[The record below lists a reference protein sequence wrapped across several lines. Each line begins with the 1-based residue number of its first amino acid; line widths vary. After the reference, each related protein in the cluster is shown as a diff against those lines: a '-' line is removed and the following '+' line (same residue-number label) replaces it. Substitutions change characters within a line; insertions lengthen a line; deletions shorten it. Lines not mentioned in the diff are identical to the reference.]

1 MAITTNNHIPYAIDD
16 SDYFMYPKPSYTITL
31 WTLLKNNYDLGLQDY
46 PLYESTGHTMVDK
59 IIPTRE
65 ELNTKIINHFK
76 YREIGFETPW
86 RFVDELNIRMNEIMP
101 YYNQLFKSLDIE
113 YNIIH
118 NVDYT
123 EDSTTK
129 GKQTGESSSTSKN
142 KSARLDTPQ
151 SQIQV
156 TDIDDL
162 TRATELGYGKN
173 NDTSSSKGDSEG
185 EYHKHLYGNYG
196 MTSSQTLIKQYRD
209 LAINIE
215 MQIINQLNDLFML
228 VYDIS

>member
-1 MAITTNNHIPYAIDD
+1 MINDDNHVPYAIDD
-16 SDYFMYPKPSYTITL
+16 SAYFMYPKPSFTITL
-31 WTLLKNNYDLGLQDY
+31 WTLIKNNYDLGLQDY
-46 PLYESTGHTMVDK
+46 PLYESTGNEMLPN

-65 ELNTKIINHFK
+65 ELNKKIIDHYK

-101 YYNQLFKSLDIE
+101 YYNQLFQSLDVK
-113 YNIIH
+113 YNMIH

-123 EDSTTK
+123 EDSNTK
-129 GKQTGESSSTSKN
+129 GKNDSATSSNGKVKN
-142 KSARLDTPQ
+142 ARLDTPQ

-156 TDIDDL
+156 EDIDDL

-173 NDTSSSKGDSEG
+173 TGSGEAHGTNEG
-185 EYHKHLYGNYG
+185 EFHKHLYGNYG
-196 MTSSQTLIKQYRD
+196 MTSSQTLIKQYREN
-209 LAINIE
+209 AINIE
-215 MQIINQLNDLFML
+215 MQIIGQLADLFMG

>member
-1 MAITTNNHIPYAIDD
+1 MINDENHVPYAIDD
-16 SDYFMYPKPSYTITL
+16 SDYFMYPKPSFTITL

-46 PLYESTGHTMVDK
+46 PLYESTGNEMLPN

-65 ELNTKIINHFK
+65 ELNKKIIDHYK

-101 YYNQLFKSLDIE
+101 YYNQLFQTLDIK
-113 YNIIH
+113 YNMIH

-123 EDSTTK
+123 EDSTNK
-129 GKQTGESSSTSKN
+129 GKADGTSANMGTSKN
-142 KSARLDTPQ
+142 ARVDTPQ
-151 SQIQV
+151 SQIAV
-156 TDIDDL
+156 EDINNL
-162 TRATELGYGKN
+162 TRATELGYGKSGN
-173 NDTSSSKGDSEG
+173 NSETHGTNEG

-196 MTSSQTLIKQYRD
+196 MTSSQTLIKQYRE

-215 MQIINQLNDLFML
+215 MQIIGQLGDLFMGI
-228 VYDIS
+228 YEIN

>member
-1 MAITTNNHIPYAIDD
+1 MFNDDNHVPYAIDD
-16 SDYFMYPKPSYTITL
+16 SDYFMYPKPSFTITL

-46 PLYESTGHTMVDK
+46 PLYESTGHTMIDG

-65 ELNTKIINHFK
+65 ELNKKIIDHYK

-86 RFVDELNIRMNEIMP
+86 RFVDELNIKMNEIMP

-123 EDSTTK
+123 EDSVTK
-129 GKQTGESSSTSKN
+129 GKADNTTANQGSSKN
-142 KSARLDTPQ
+142 ARVDTPQ

-156 TDIDDL
+156 EDIDNL
-162 TRATELGYGKN
+162 TRATELGYGKSRADGESHGTN
-173 NDTSSSKGDSEG
+173 EG

-196 MTSSQTLIKQYRD
+196 MTSSQTLIKQYRE

-215 MQIINQLNDLFML
+215 MQIVSQLGELFMG
-228 VYDIS
+228 VYEIN